1 MARHLALDSPSTTA
15 AGITASP
22 SGERV
27 VAASLRPDG
36 SVRKER
42 KVRPGFTP
50 AEDIARYRPP
60 ATRTAASGGGRGR
73 GVPGLGAAVQAAL
86 GISASPATRGRGRG
100 VHPPALI
107 SERERRPPGAQS
119 TPRAATAARWKTS
132 EDWTGKDKGKATQAL
147 PTRVKA
153 DEPRDSWD
161 AVSSDDEVDDASKEE
176 RPLPPPVPVST
187 PTRVEAT
194 SAVEEA
200 EKRTRALRK
209 KLRQA
214 EMLSSRPART
224 TEEQN
229 KVDGISALE
238 AELAALSV

>member
-1 MARHLALDSPSTTA
+1 MSTAHQRALANMPVST
-15 AGITASP
+15 AGISASP

-60 ATRTAASGGGRGR
+60 ASRAAGSGGRGR

-86 GISASPATRGRGRG
+86 GLPTGRGRG
-100 VHPPALI
+100 AP
-107 SERERRPPGAQS
+107 SGQDRRPPGAQS
-119 TPRAATAARWKTS
+119 TPRAAAVASWKTAPAPAAS
-132 EDWTGKDKGKATQAL
+132 EAKGKAKEVL
-147 PTRVKA
+147 PPPTKA
-153 DEPRDSWD
+153 DQLRESWD
-161 AVSSDDEVDDASKEE
+161 ASSSEEEGSSGAPKDEKA
-176 RPLPPPVPVST
+176 LPPPVPTVVPQSAPEPPALT
-187 PTRVEAT
+187 P
-194 SAVEEA
+194 EEA
-200 EKRTRALRK
+200 EKRARALRK

-214 EMLSSRPART
+214 EQLSSRPALT
-224 TEEQN
+224 PAEQE
-229 KVDGISALE
+229 KVDGIAGLE